1 VSAGAGS
8 NDGAGTHRP
17 DSFDFAIHRESG
29 MFADSI
35 TTFRPESLDRPQDEL
50 RDAFPFLTETQ
61 ALGIVS
67 HFAAIDAA
75 SSDLGTPQQ
84 MEHLTALFR
93 EMMRDAI
100 SAPQPRRRLREYRMA
115 LGWADPAEESMRRC
129 ATDYGVTVA
138 GVSESITAIQ
148 RRFNLPRNLFNK
160 SEEACGTYAK
170 TNKTRNKHT
179 T

>member
-1 VSAGAGS
+1 
-8 NDGAGTHRP
+8 
-17 DSFDFAIHRESG
+17 

-35 TTFRPESLDRPQDEL
+35 TTFKPESLDMPQDTL

-61 ALGIVS
+61 ATGIVS

-75 SSDLGTPQQ
+75 EHGSGLGTPEQLE
-84 MEHLTALFR
+84 MLTAIFR

-100 SAPQPRRRLREYRMA
+100 DAPQSRRRLREYRMA

-129 ATDYGVTVA
+129 AADYGVTVA
-138 GVSESITAIQ
+138 GISESVTAIQ

-160 SEEACGTYAK
+160 SEEACETYQRA
-170 TNKTRNKHT
+170 NKTRTKRK
-179 T
+179 

>member
-1 VSAGAGS
+1 MSAGDNG
-8 NDGAGTHRP
+8 NGAQR
-17 DSFDFAIHRESG
+17 DAFDFALHREGG

-35 TTFRPESLDRPQDEL
+35 TTFRPESLDTPKDEL
-50 RDAFPFLTETQ
+50 RDAFPFLTDTQ
-61 ALGIVS
+61 AAGIVS
-67 HFAAIDAA
+67 HFASLDAA
-75 SSDLGTPQQ
+75 SADLGTPQQ

-148 RRFNLPRNLFNK
+148 RRFNLPRNVFNK

-170 TNKTRNKHT
+170 TNKTRNKRT
-179 T
+179 